1 MHTKTVFAAILLAL
15 STVAGTAGARPP
27 VEPQTTSGWFANRIV
42 GTYQSDANVRMC
54 GSAGPDMKV
63 VNTITFNAGGT
74 VIANPRF
81 PPTGAPDAY
90 GPGMGTRTP
99 DMGTW
104 SYSPRTNRFSIKL
117 RFDTFVDG
125 AFHGTGNVEREIQLS
140 IDGNSGSGPVHVT
153 MRAPDGSVLGEQC
166 GTATSTRL

>member
-1 MHTKTVFAAILLAL
+1 MNSRTAIATAMLVF
-15 STVAGTAGARPP
+15 STVAGAATPRD
-27 VEPQTTSGWFANRIV
+27 VQITSGWFANRIV
-42 GTYQSDANVRMC
+42 GAYQSDAKVRVC
-54 GSAGPDMKV
+54 GSAGPDMTV

-74 VIANPRF
+74 AIASPRF

-104 SYSPRTNRFSIKL
+104 SYSPRTNSFSIKL
-117 RFDTFVDG
+117 RFDIFVDG
-125 AFHGTGNVEREIQLS
+125 VFHGTGNVEREIQLS
-140 IDGNSGSGPVHVT
+140 ADGNTGSGPVHVT
-153 MRAPDGSVLGEQC
+153 MRAPDGSVMLEQC